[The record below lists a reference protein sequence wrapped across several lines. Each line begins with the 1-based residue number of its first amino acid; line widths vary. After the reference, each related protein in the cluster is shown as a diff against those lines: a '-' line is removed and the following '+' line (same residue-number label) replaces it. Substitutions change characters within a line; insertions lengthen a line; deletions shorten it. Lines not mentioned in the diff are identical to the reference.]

1 MKTQILIL
9 ILLSLNITFS
19 FKIYATHITYPVSSL
34 ITKLDVANPSNSYA
48 SLGLKKPPQVQGSIT
63 SATLEDTIA
72 SLGLKK
78 PPQLQGSITSATME
92 DTVASLGLKKPP
104 YEKYI

>member
-1 MKTQILIL
+1 
-9 ILLSLNITFS
+9 
-19 FKIYATHITYPVSSL
+19 
-34 ITKLDVANPSNSYA
+34 
-48 SLGLKKPPQVQGSIT
+48 VQGSIT

-78 PPQLQGSITSATME
+78 PPQVQGSITSATLE